1 MFRTFLSPAAT
12 SQRWKWNSLVP
23 ENTWQILIMA
33 PTEQLLAITVN
44 IMLNMLMMNFSMVM
58 GTNHLTRV
66 LEGRGA
72 LEKLKTSG
80 NAFKYKF
87 SN

>member
-1 MFRTFLSPAAT
+1 
-12 SQRWKWNSLVP
+12 
-23 ENTWQILIMA
+23 MA
-33 PTEQLLAITVN
+33 PTEQLLANTVN
-44 IMLNMLMMNFSMVM
+44 IMFKHVNDELFH
-58 GTNHLTRV
+58 GDGNHLTRA

>member
-1 MFRTFLSPAAT
+1 
-12 SQRWKWNSLVP
+12 
-23 ENTWQILIMA
+23 MA
-33 PTEQLLAITVN
+33 PAEQLTAITVN
-44 IMLNMLMMNFSMVM
+44 IMLKHVNNELFH
-58 GTNHLTRV
+58 GDGNHLTRV

>member
-1 MFRTFLSPAAT
+1 
-12 SQRWKWNSLVP
+12 
-23 ENTWQILIMA
+23 MA
-33 PTEQLLAITVN
+33 PVEQLTAITVI
-44 IMLNMLMMNFSMVM
+44 IMLKHVNDELFHRDEND
-58 GTNHLTRV
+58 LTRV